1 MSSNVNEI
9 RQSMMRLYLSEL
21 KALNIKIERKTDYSI
36 KFRLGTMVVNVY
48 PYNEDIYHGNK
59 LGNGL
64 DYMLE
69 LIMCNK
75 SWKEQDYKRR
85 LKERRKIASNVG
97 KPDVPQSTK
106 PPKHCPNMAEY
117 EALLNELGIYYDK
130 LPQELI
136 IMFEG
141 YPVKIFPRRH
151 WFTGR
156 KVKDG
161 RGIDNLRRQLTR
173 FNL

>member
-1 MSSNVNEI
+1 MPNNINEV

-21 KALNIKIERKTDYSI
+21 KALNIKIERKTSYSI

-48 PYNEDIYHGNK
+48 PYNEDIYHGTK
-59 LGNGL
+59 IGNGL

-69 LIMCNK
+69 LIMSNK
-75 SWKEQDYKRR
+75 SWKVQESN
-85 LKERRKIASNVG
+85 RKAKWITG
-97 KPDVPQSTK
+97 TEPEIPKSTK

-117 EALLNELGIYYDK
+117 EALLKELGIYYDK

-141 YPVKIFPRRH
+141 YPVKIFPKKH

-161 RGIDNLRRQLTR
+161 RGIENLRKQLTR